1 MHIYSCDER
10 ALTCVC
16 DIYMACGLLTEMSD
30 QKICNRNEKAN
41 CNITNGNTIL
51 PIYFSPPYPSHSPFF
66 CLFSFPLCLCFSVSL
81 SPSPLSLAQA
91 HRLARYGVVT
101 FLTAGLTFV
110 LACPTHAPA
119 FRQL

>member
-1 MHIYSCDER
+1 MVIQSFPFIFPLH
-10 ALTCVC
+10 
-16 DIYMACGLLTEMSD
+16 
-30 QKICNRNEKAN
+30 
-41 CNITNGNTIL
+41 IL
-51 PIYFSPPYPSHSPFF
+51 PIPLSSVFFLFLSAFVSP
-66 CLFSFPLCLCFSVSL
+66 SL
-81 SPSPLSLAQA
+81 SPPLSLAQA